1 MNRTYLKAF
10 LLNYGENRAHTKKY
24 ILGNVYRLPL
34 YGIDDLTSFTNEFTT
49 LLNLLKTQSNFT
61 YLCGDYNIDILKMSS
76 NHICN
81 TFYENVISCSFA
93 PKITL
98 PTRICDTTSTLIDN
112 VYTNVL
118 DKNHTSGILIRPIS
132 DHQMYFCI
140 MNENFRKCESQKKF
154 IELEKFQN
162 EIANLEMHNQ
172 LDANINKNPN
182 DNYKIVSTLLQTA
195 KNKHI
200 PKRIVKFNKRRH
212 KKERWMTN
220 ELLAKI
226 AIKNEM
232 YVDWKTTPVTSEHFE
247 RVKLRFK
254 GYEKLVLKEI
264 EIAKTEYFGR
274 VFAAYRSDM
283 KKTWQVISET
293 LSRNKKKAELPSKFV
308 HEGREIDDPTEIAN
322 AFNIYF
328 AHIGKNLSSTIEQDD
343 TNADNKQYLNSP
355 TAEKLQFK
363 CINEEYILKH

>member
-1 MNRTYLKAF
+1 
-10 LLNYGENRAHTKKY
+10 
-24 ILGNVYRLPL
+24 
-34 YGIDDLTSFTNEFTT
+34 
-49 LLNLLKTQSNFT
+49 
-61 YLCGDYNIDILKMSS
+61 MSS
-76 NHICN
+76 NHVYN

-118 DKNHTSGILIRPIS
+118 DKKHTSGILIRPIS

-140 MNENFRKCESQKKF
+140 MNEKFGKSAKNKKF
-154 IELEKFQN
+154 IELEVFNDESIERFQN
-162 EIANLEMHNQ
+162 EIA
-172 LDANINKNPN
+172 
-182 DNYKIVSTLLQTA
+182 KIVSTFLQNA
-195 KNKHI
+195 KNKHF
-200 PKRIVKFNKRRH
+200 PKRVVKFNKRRH

-226 AIKNEM
+226 VIKNEM

-264 EIAKTEYFGR
+264 EIAKREYFAR
-274 VFAAYRSDM
+274 VFATYRSDM

-293 LSRNKKKAELPSKFV
+293 LSRNIKKNELPSKFV
-308 HEGREIDDPTEIAN
+308 HEGREIEDPTEIAN
-322 AFNIYF
+322 AFNKYF
-328 AHIGKNLSSTIEQDD
+328 AHIGINLSSKIKHDD
-343 TNADNKQYLNSP
+343 ANVNSKQYLNSP
-355 TAEKLQFK
+355 TTEKLQFK
-363 CINEEYILKH
+363 CINEENTIKAKKISKTRIVLVMMVYLISY

>member
-1 MNRTYLKAF
+1 
-10 LLNYGENRAHTKKY
+10 
-24 ILGNVYRLPL
+24 
-34 YGIDDLTSFTNEFTT
+34 
-49 LLNLLKTQSNFT
+49 
-61 YLCGDYNIDILKMSS
+61 
-76 NHICN
+76 
-81 TFYENVISCSFA
+81 
-93 PKITL
+93 
-98 PTRICDTTSTLIDN
+98 
-112 VYTNVL
+112 
-118 DKNHTSGILIRPIS
+118 
-132 DHQMYFCI
+132 
-140 MNENFRKCESQKKF
+140 MNENFRKSASQKKF
-154 IELEKFQN
+154 IELEVFNDESIEKFQN

-226 AIKNEM
+226 VIKNEM

-264 EIAKTEYFGR
+264 EIAKREYFGR
-274 VFAAYRSDM
+274 VFAAYRSDI

-293 LSRNKKKAELPSKFV
+293 LSRNIKKAELPSKFV
-308 HEGREIDDPTEIAN
+308 HEGREIEDPTEIAN

-343 TNADNKQYLNSP
+343 TNADYKQYLNSP

-363 CINEEYILKH
+363 CIDEKYTIKALDNLENKNSSLHDGISNKLLKSIQYSVSKSLTIIINQMITTGIFPDAFKVSKVMPIFKKGDCSLMSNYRPISLLPTISKIF